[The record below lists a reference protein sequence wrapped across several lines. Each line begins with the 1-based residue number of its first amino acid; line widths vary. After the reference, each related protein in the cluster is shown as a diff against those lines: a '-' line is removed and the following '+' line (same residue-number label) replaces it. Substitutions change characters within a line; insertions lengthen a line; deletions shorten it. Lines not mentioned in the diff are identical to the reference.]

1 MLFAFAN
8 IIAYLTSPFINLNYI
23 VWLILLCII
32 LKAVNI
38 IPQYLIDRLAWASDL
53 VTACF
58 LPAMMSTSASPAI
71 DLTELAGAMSFQ
83 FVLMVTC
90 TILTFVIAAGIF
102 GRLFGLY
109 PHRERHLRRLLLL
122 RHRGT
127 GDLVNC
133 QVSKRMDLFPFASIS
148 TRLGGALALLVLGM
162 LIPLLT

>member
-1 MLFAFAN
+1 MM
-8 IIAYLTSPFINLNYI
+8 
-23 VWLILLCII
+23 
-32 LKAVNI
+32 VNVGI
-38 IPQYLIDRLAWASDL
+38 
-53 VTACF
+53 T
-58 LPAMMSTSASPAI
+58 AI

-109 PHRERHLRRLLLL
+109 PIESAISVGCCSCDIG
-122 RHRGT
+122 GT

-162 LIPLLT
+162 LLPLLT